1 MIIKWERC
9 FAFAVFILLHFGLQY
24 KLVAAKEPTET
35 APYFGVQRRI
45 LNFLV
50 KPQLK
55 IKIVVSSKNV
65 TRREYIVRCCG
76 RQKRRSGK
84 GPSDRR
90 VRIGNQKYMFPP
102 QKESQTEAAKFC
114 AKQGMQICSI
124 DTVAEQKQVDE
135 YLDYIGLSSE
145 VVFSSLNLAGITK
158 NPVWGKGKSPLGA
171 GKCHVLYK
179 KAFYNS
185 SCAQK
190 SHFACEES
198 GQPTKKSSI
207 LDLLPIDDAIL
218 NFIGGKNYLVPSEKA
233 NYPQAQD
240 LCTRQ
245 GMELMSLESLAETSL
260 VQDLLGDLG
269 VSATSM
275 MTSLKKI
282 SGDSFSWL
290 SGAAASVLKWAPNQP
305 VAAGGECAALDSLGL
320 KGVSCDSV
328 SNFVCES
335 PGPNLFQAVT
345 TTDENAVLK
354 LLPLADAVP
363 VKIGNGEYL
372 LPREKA
378 NQAGASKLCGTKG
391 MNLMS
396 LDSLAETDLIQ
407 DYLNSVGMT
416 ASSVLTSLKRVSG
429 GDWLSSFS
437 SASLPWLPEP
447 PGGTKGKDCAGLSVL
462 GLSPISC
469 DELSNFVCEAPTTSK
484 PELSTAPNYDA
495 VTESLSL
502 HMVHFQDKTLTF
514 MNQQGNQDQ
523 AANACSDINE
533 SLVTIDSHEEHLAI
547 LQEMAINGLSDK
559 TFLTSLKRK
568 IVETPDGEVLE
579 VFSWLFNRPLVPPHV
594 GWTAEPTG
602 DNACGA
608 YQGGTFVTVDCLGSH
623 NFICEFPPPDSQPP
637 TAAPEPQPPP
647 AEPETQPPQTA
658 ETLLTEQ
665 TATPP
670 LELQQSITTP
680 SAETTRG
687 TVTSNIVYTVTELVT
702 NFVTNVTAALS
713 GGFTAEDTTTTSS
726 GMITTTAAPYTSA
739 SDAGNVASVNEPS
752 TTTTNGTPSIPIINI
767 VDPVMKDINNSLYVN
782 NPLSGG

>member
-1 MIIKWERC
+1 
-9 FAFAVFILLHFGLQY
+9 
-24 KLVAAKEPTET
+24 
-35 APYFGVQRRI
+35 
-45 LNFLV
+45 
-50 KPQLK
+50 
-55 IKIVVSSKNV
+55 
-65 TRREYIVRCCG
+65 
-76 RQKRRSGK
+76 
-84 GPSDRR
+84 
-90 VRIGNQKYMFPP
+90 MFPP
-102 QKESQTEAAKFC
+102 QKASQTEAAKFC

-135 YLDYIGLSSE
+135 YLGYIGLSSE
-145 VVFSSLNLAGITK
+145 VVFSSLNLASITK
-158 NPVWGKGKSPLGA
+158 TPVWGKGKSPLGA

-198 GQPTKKSSI
+198 DKPTKKPSI

-275 MTSLKKI
+275 MTSLKKM
-282 SGDSFSWL
+282 SGGSYSWL

-305 VAAGGECAALDSLGL
+305 VASGGECAALDSLGL

-335 PGPNLFQAVT
+335 PGPNSFQAVT
-345 TTDENAVLK
+345 TTEKNAILK

-372 LPREKA
+372 LPSEKA
-378 NQAGASKLCGTKG
+378 DQAGASKLCGTKG
-391 MNLMS
+391 MSLMS

-469 DELSNFVCEAPTTSK
+469 DDLSNFVCEAPTNSK
-484 PELSTAPNYDA
+484 PELSTTLNYADYDA

-502 HMVHFQDKTLTF
+502 HMVQFQDKTLTF
-514 MNQQGNQDQ
+514 MNQQANQDQ
-523 AANACSDINE
+523 AEKACSDINE
-533 SLVTIDSHEEHLAI
+533 SLVTIESFEEHLAI
-547 LQEMAINGLSDK
+547 LREMALNGLSDK

-623 NFICEFPPPDSQPP
+623 NFICEFPPPDSQP
-637 TAAPEPQPPP
+637 QP
-647 AEPETQPPQTA
+647 AEPEPLPPPAAPYPYPPAAAPDPQPPAPAPEPRPPQTA
-658 ETLLTEQ
+658 DTLLTEQ
-665 TATPP
+665 AATPP

-680 SAETTRG
+680 SADTTLDIA
-687 TVTSNIVYTVTELVT
+687 TNDTLYMTDTELVT
-702 NFVTNVTAALS
+702 NVVTDVTAGFS
-713 GGFTAEDTTTTSS
+713 GDLTAADTTTTRH
-726 GMITTTAAPYTSA
+726 
-739 SDAGNVASVNEPS
+739 
-752 TTTTNGTPSIPIINI
+752 
-767 VDPVMKDINNSLYVN
+767 
-782 NPLSGG
+782 